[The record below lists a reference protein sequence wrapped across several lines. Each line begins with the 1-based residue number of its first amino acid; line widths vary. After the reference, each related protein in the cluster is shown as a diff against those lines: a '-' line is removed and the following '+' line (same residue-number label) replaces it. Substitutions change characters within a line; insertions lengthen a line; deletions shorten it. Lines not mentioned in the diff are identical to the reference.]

1 MGSTNYS
8 RGGRVM
14 QHSRQKCQKAGVGVL
29 RAGLGVLG
37 EGLGVLRAGLGV
49 LGEGLRGQQVV
60 GVRVRLEELRA
71 PPCGAV
77 DDPAGA

>member
-1 MGSTNYS
+1 MGVL
-8 RGGRVM
+8 GEGL
-14 QHSRQKCQKAGVGVL
+14 GVL

-37 EGLGVLRAGLGV
+37 EGVGVLRAGLGV

-77 DDPAGA
+77 DDPTGA

>member
-1 MGSTNYS
+1 
-8 RGGRVM
+8 M
-14 QHSRQKCQKAGVGVL
+14 QHSRQKCQKVGVGVL

-37 EGLGVLRAGLGV
+37 EGVGVLGEGVGVLRAGLGV